1 MPRHPRD
8 IATSVIRRVGDSIDP
23 DDEPLLPEDDFPHLI
38 LADNLKRL
46 KMNKDEYWFMGKSSG
61 VTLIQTAVELKNQYN
76 GSTSLKPHI
85 TLGEKRP
92 EFWTPHPVRI
102 FLYHSPFLSILRL
115 VVVGASRK

>member
-1 MPRHPRD
+1 MD
-8 IATSVIRRVGDSIDP
+8 
-23 DDEPLLPEDDFPHLI
+23 
-38 LADNLKRL
+38 
-46 KMNKDEYWFMGKSSG
+46 KDEYWFMGKSSG